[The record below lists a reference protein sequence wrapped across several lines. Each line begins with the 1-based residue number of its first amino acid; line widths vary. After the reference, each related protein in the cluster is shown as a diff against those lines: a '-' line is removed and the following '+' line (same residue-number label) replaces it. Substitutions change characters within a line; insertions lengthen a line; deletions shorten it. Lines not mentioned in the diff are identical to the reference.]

1 MTAKGLAT
9 KLLVFNLGMAVLFIL
24 INHYILT
31 LLNSSDIW
39 HYWFFGFSGS
49 PGGGITYVYFYPN
62 FPLIIY
68 LFTFLVDIYGLIKIR
83 KSKD

>member
-9 KLLVFNLGMAVLFIL
+9 KLLIFNLIMAALFIL
-24 INHYILT
+24 VNHYILT

-39 HYWFFGFSGS
+39 YYWFFGFSGS
-49 PGGGITYVYFYPN
+49 PKGVSYVYFYLN

-68 LFTFLVDIYGLIKIR
+68 LFTFLVDIYGLFKIR